1 MQCLSNCSKLN
12 FNMDFEARDFE
23 MSRTLATSMS
33 RFQYVNEI
41 CSSTYSSIASLFW
54 NFKTMLDLKHPLNLL
69 LLILL
74 FWVNLIQN
82 KPFMS
87 WAVSGFGGFRVYI
100 ILRSAAYRKG
110 FCLVMRVGIY
120 SGSFRCLN
128 VFRFYRGSLLCG
140 VSVIGMGWSGDYHN
154 CCGARRKRCVSPRGE
169 ARQVLRTCRFS
180 RKAAA
185 CTSCFPK

>member
-1 MQCLSNCSKLN
+1 MVGFRRKEIEERKEKQLWLK
-12 FNMDFEARDFE
+12 
-23 MSRTLATSMS
+23 
-33 RFQYVNEI
+33 YVNFSPKLWFHVESGD
-41 CSSTYSSIASLFW
+41 CRLPVSIQAAFLS
-54 NFKTMLDLKHPLNLL
+54 
-69 LLILL
+69 
-74 FWVNLIQN
+74 
-82 KPFMS
+82 MS